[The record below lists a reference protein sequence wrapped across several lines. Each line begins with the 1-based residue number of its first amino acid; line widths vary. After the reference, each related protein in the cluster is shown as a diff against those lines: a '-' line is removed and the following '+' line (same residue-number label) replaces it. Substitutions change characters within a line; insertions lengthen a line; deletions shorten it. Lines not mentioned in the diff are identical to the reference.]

1 MRRFTIFTITM
12 LALTSFMATTVQAQ
26 NPHFINC
33 SASGPV
39 APDGSVNVSFKI
51 AGLGANETI
60 TITVTADA
68 SGLNGCLNKGQQC
81 PNAAN
86 KFEGIEVKQ
95 TGMFTS
101 GKNGSITGM
110 LTLEPPPPTLD
121 CPKGQTSVL
130 VNITYTN
137 LVVTA
142 PPAGTCTPS
151 PTTLTANFFP
161 QCP

>member
-1 MRRFTIFTITM
+1 MRRFTILSITM
-12 LALTSFMATTVQAQ
+12 LALTSFMAISALAQ
-26 NPHFINC
+26 NPHFISC

-39 APDGSVNVSFKI
+39 NPDGSLNVSFKI

-60 TITVTADA
+60 TITVSADA

-86 KFEGIEVKQ
+86 KFEAVPVSA

-101 GKNGSITGM
+101 GKNGQITGM
-110 LTLEPPPPTLD
+110 LTLESPPPTLS

-130 VNITYTN
+130 VRIAYTN
-137 LVVTA
+137 VEVTA
-142 PPAGTCTPS
+142 P
-151 PTTLTANFFP
+151 
-161 QCP
+161 